1 MMRMKIATVLFSA
14 ADGII
19 FSTYTVYVVVDHYND
34 NDNSINDEDYV
45 SSLSQ
50 TICFSLA
57 LNTSPVTR
65 VFNVKTTLRKYH
77 YH

>member
-19 FSTYTVYVVVDHYND
+19 FSICTVYVVVDHYND
-34 NDNSINDEDYV
+34 NDNSINEDYV
-45 SSLSQ
+45 SSLTQ

-65 VFNVKTTLRKYH
+65 VFNVKTTLRK
-77 YH
+77 

>member
-1 MMRMKIATVLFSA
+1 MRMKIATVLFSA

-19 FSTYTVYVVVDHYND
+19 FSTCTVHVVVDHYND
-34 NDNSINDEDYV
+34 NDNSINEDYV
-45 SSLSQ
+45 SSLTQ

-65 VFNVKTTLRKYH
+65 VFNVKTTLRK
-77 YH
+77 

>member
-1 MMRMKIATVLFSA
+1 MRMKIATVLFSA

-19 FSTYTVYVVVDHYND
+19 FSTCTVYVVVDHYND
-34 NDNSINDEDYV
+34 NDNSINEDYV
-45 SSLSQ
+45 SSLTQ

-65 VFNVKTTLRKYH
+65 VFNVKTTLRK
-77 YH
+77 